1 MRNEQF
7 DFYDSSSLKIY
18 NLNQTVKYQLQMLER
33 LDGITKRHCENVG
46 NLSGRI
52 CQYLRLN
59 SVFTVHCTTCGY
71 LHDIGKSLIPREI
84 IEKPT
89 SLTDEEY
96 EIIKTHT
103 TLGYKLCMEDLELR
117 PYAEGAYYHHEAL
130 NGTGYPQGLTS
141 KDIPFVAKIIRV
153 ADEYDALVNK
163 RHYTTH
169 VHITEALKELIKDA
183 NPVNYVPTIAL
194 SQLSENSQVGK
205 ISPRILKAL
214 FKVVIDDILYEIS
227 SLIDYLGYLKDNIKR
242 LEQVDKYLK
251 KKNNSHSQKRKDYY
265 EEGAKLLLQAGES
278 FDNYKQ
284 VVEEYKTALTNRQ
297 ERVGA
302 LYDEIKLIKK
312 LKV

>member
-1 MRNEQF
+1 MRTERF

-33 LDGITKRHCENVG
+33 LDNITKRHCENVG

-84 IEKPT
+84 IEKPG
-89 SLTDEEY
+89 SLTEEEY

-103 TLGYKLCMEDLELR
+103 TLGYKLCMEDVELR

-169 VHITEALKELIKDA
+169 VHITEVLKELIKDA
-183 NPVNYVPTIAL
+183 NPSNYASVIAL
-194 SQLSENSQVGK
+194 SQVAENSQFGK
-205 ISPRILKAL
+205 ISPTILKAL

-227 SLIDYLGYLKDNIKR
+227 SLIDYVEYIKSNIKR
-242 LEQVDKYLK
+242 LEQIDKYIK
-251 KKNNSHSQKRKDYY
+251 KKNNSHTQRKKDYY
-265 EEGAKLLLQAGES
+265 NEGAKLLLQSGETLE
-278 FDNYKQ
+278 NYPQ
-284 VVEEYKTALTNRQ
+284 ILQEYITAEKNRR
-297 ERVGA
+297 ERIDD
-302 LYDEIKLIKK
+302 LYSEIKFIKK